1 MEGYSPMNPERPE
14 NQLDLGDSAGPRGR
28 VQITN
33 HFAFLRLIVMNITL
47 LIGLCFF
54 LLAVVLAART
64 HFWLA
69 KAQFTEG
76 EIVEMIKVRAKK
88 GYTYKP
94 RVRYTSMDGYVR
106 DFVRS
111 YSSSPPD
118 FTVGEKVAV
127 AYDPQSQEAR
137 IVTFG
142 QRFGFAWVLAW
153 IGFSLAT
160 LSVGFAIGRQIVP
173 RIYLH

>member
-1 MEGYSPMNPERPE
+1 MNSERPD
-14 NQLDLGDSAGPRGR
+14 NKLDFGDPAGPQGR

-33 HFAFLRLIVMNITL
+33 NFAFLKLIGMNITL
-47 LIGLCFF
+47 LIGLGF
-54 LLAVVLAART
+54 LLLAAVLAART

-69 KAQFTEG
+69 KAQFTDG
-76 EIVEMIKVRAKK
+76 EVIQMIAVRGQKST
-88 GYTYKP
+88 TYKP
-94 RVRYTSMDGYVR
+94 RVRYTTMDGQVR
-106 DFVRS
+106 DFVRG

-118 FTVGEKVAV
+118 FTIGEKVAV

-142 QRFGFAWVLAW
+142 QRFGFAWILGW

-160 LSVGFAIGRQIVP
+160 LSIGFSIGRQIVP